1 MEHNIVA
8 LFALRSWFLSS
19 IERRKIVSSFG
30 QSENTNHSSVYL
42 FVCVV
47 QFVCVG
53 VVVTMVKVIMTKSW
67 TKGHSGASLKLT
79 FFTHN
84 RPYFAKLDPQAKHRY
99 HLRTWCSA
107 TKALKH

>member
-67 TKGHSGASLKLT
+67 TKGHSGASSKVNFYNFLQPWKKKL
-79 FFTHN
+79 
-84 RPYFAKLDPQAKHRY
+84 LI
-99 HLRTWCSA
+99 
-107 TKALKH
+107 